1 MTLMFKS
8 SHLARVVRVASV
20 SLYRNFSKKILYGG
34 KAYNPY
40 NPYNH
45 YNPYNPYRL
54 LPVGNPLSFTS
65 SRQSIRGSSGTELRN
80 WAAVLTVTSIQ
91 LCVKR
96 LLARPAWGLELLA
109 YFVLLPRQLVIY
121 RPFYEQ
127 LSDHCGYQ
135 NNPRHVF
142 AN

>member
-1 MTLMFKS
+1 MTLIFKS
-8 SHLARVVRVASV
+8 SHPARVVRVASV

-40 NPYNH
+40 NPC
-45 YNPYNPYRL
+45 RL
-54 LPVGNPLSFTS
+54 LPVGSPLSSTS
-65 SRQSIRGSSGTELRN
+65 FRQSIRGSSGTELRD
-80 WAAVLTVTSIQ
+80 WAAVLRVASIQ

-109 YFVLLPRQLVIY
+109 YFVLLPCQLVID
-121 RPFYEQ
+121 RLFYEQ
-127 LSDHCGYQ
+127 SQTCGCQ